1 MQKHVRQTQ
10 QAHEP
15 KTSDRG
21 SRYMTAQLAT
31 VGDRILAQ
39 RKKLELSARAASF
52 RGSSPTGPRLAA
64 QNSIADIYEIRK
76 T

>member
-1 MQKHVRQTQ
+1 
-10 QAHEP
+10 
-15 KTSDRG
+15 
-21 SRYMTAQLAT
+21 MTAQLAT

-52 RGSSPTGPRLAA
+52 RGSSATGPRLAA

>member
-1 MQKHVRQTQ
+1 MQSTY
-10 QAHEP
+10 
-15 KTSDRG
+15 DRL
-21 SRYMTAQLAT
+21 SRPTNLRRAIEVLDICAQLAT